1 VDDDATDRVGSAL
14 VLPPRFRRGVRRG
27 TQQQQLR
34 VSSAMLDVV
43 ATMFATVVDSTVT
56 TDVIAWPAELL

>member
-34 VSSAMLDVV
+34 VSSAMFDVL
-43 ATMFATVVDSTVT
+43 ATILATVVDSTVT
-56 TDVIAWPAELL
+56 TDVIASSG